1 MTSSR
6 LKLNV
11 STAIAFSVAT
21 SAFAGAPPKSI
32 VQWHVK
38 SKPAAAVAAG
48 GRFDVTVSGSI
59 DPGWHVYA
67 LDEPEDGP
75 VATVV
80 GLSEGDPANLLRV
93 TEGTPKMV
101 SDPIFQQSTGLFE
114 NTVDFTLHL
123 QLATGLSAGT
133 HPLHVLIRFQSCDN
147 HVCLAPHIDTILVPL
162 QTR

>member
-1 MTSSR
+1 MTSSK
-6 LKLNV
+6 LKLNILAAIAFSIA
-11 STAIAFSVAT
+11 STAIAS
-21 SAFAGAPPKSI
+21 APPKSI

-38 SKPAAAVAAG
+38 SQPTAAVAAG
-48 GRFDVTVSGSI
+48 GRFDVTVSGNI

-67 LDEPEDGP
+67 LEEPEDGP
-75 VATVV
+75 VATIV

-114 NTVDFTLHL
+114 STVDFTLHL
-123 QLATGLSAGT
+123 QLAKGLGAGI

-147 HVCLAPHIDTILVPL
+147 HVCLAPHIDTVLVPL